1 LVNFWDKW
9 LKFWDDEVKEKAEAR
24 KIIHEDELEWVTT
37 RQDKRVALLAAPDNG
52 FVTMGG
58 VTMIVEIPVGW
69 RTGKCSGGEVV
80 MYIIEGEGCSI
91 IDGLRY
97 DWEPGAVVA
106 IPFGATYQH
115 YNTGNKTVR
124 FLTANAI
131 HIERYCG
138 VAKLVQYED
147 CSEIPKGEPK
157 EPKAPSDILFRVGRI
172 VLHAKDAPIK
182 YASEEERK
190 SGYHHHHKRVEL
202 MNTPGTGFNLKEV
215 EITTIMCDD
224 PFKKSKMTAENHGH
238 MEAHVY
244 ILQGEGYSIVDGV
257 KVPWKKGSLIHVQGP
272 QTMHQ
277 HWNMSDDVSMMLR
290 VHFGMRAHWYED
302 IAKRTFPYIHALPE
316 SGGSSARA
324 RQAVYSRT

>member
-1 LVNFWDKW
+1 
-9 LKFWDDEVKEKAEAR
+9 
-24 KIIHEDELEWVTT
+24 
-37 RQDKRVALLAAPDNG
+37 
-52 FVTMGG
+52 
-58 VTMIVEIPVGW
+58 
-69 RTGKCSGGEVV
+69 
-80 MYIIEGEGCSI
+80 
-91 IDGLRY
+91 
-97 DWEPGAVVA
+97 
-106 IPFGATYQH
+106 
-115 YNTGNKTVR
+115 
-124 FLTANAI
+124 LTANAI

-172 VLHAKDAPIK
+172 VLHAKDAPVK

-202 MNTPGTGFNLKEV
+202 MNTPGTGFNQKEV

-224 PFKKSKMTAENHGH
+224 PFKKSGMTAENHGH